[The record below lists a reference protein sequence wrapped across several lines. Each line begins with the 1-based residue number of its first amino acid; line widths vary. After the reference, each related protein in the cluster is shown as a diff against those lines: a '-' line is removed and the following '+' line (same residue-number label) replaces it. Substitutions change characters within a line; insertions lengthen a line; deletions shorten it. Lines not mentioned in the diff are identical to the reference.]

1 MTSMELV
8 QKINYLAR
16 KERYEG
22 LTPAEKEEQQKLR
35 RQYLDS
41 IRQQIVDSLEGAG
54 YSRKEGKNNQKE
66 DTHCGCQ
73 HGNHKH

>member
-8 QKINYLAR
+8 NRINYLAR

-22 LTPAEKEEQQKLR
+22 LTAEEKEEQQKLR

-41 IRQQIVDSLEGAG
+41 IRQQMIDALEGAG
-54 YSRKEGKNNQKE
+54 YEKKH
-66 DTHCGCQ
+66 DTHCRC
-73 HGNHKH
+73 HKRKGDTPPL

>member
-8 QKINYLAR
+8 NRINHLAR

-22 LTPAEKEEQQKLR
+22 LTEEEKEEQQKLR

-41 IRQQIVDSLEGAG
+41 IRQQMIDALEGAG
-54 YSRKEGKNNQKE
+54 YEKKH
-66 DTHCGCQ
+66 DTQCGCKECKRD
-73 HGNHKH
+73 H

>member
-8 QKINYLAR
+8 QKINFLAR

-41 IRQQIVDSLEGAG
+41 IRQQIVGTLEGAG
-54 YSRKEGKNNQKE
+54 YSRKEGENKQKKS
-66 DTHCGCQ
+66 THCGCQ